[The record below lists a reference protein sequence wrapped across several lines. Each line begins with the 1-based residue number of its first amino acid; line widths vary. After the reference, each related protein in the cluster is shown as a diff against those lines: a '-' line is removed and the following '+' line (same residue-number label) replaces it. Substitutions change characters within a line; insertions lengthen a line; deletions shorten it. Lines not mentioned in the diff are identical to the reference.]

1 MKKQMQKKNPKQY
14 IPKAPQPKSQHR
26 TVSRPVL
33 FHRKVGDRR
42 S

>member
-1 MKKQMQKKNPKQY
+1 MRKQKKKPKQF
-14 IPKAPQPKSQHR
+14 IPKVPQFKNQHR

-33 FHRKVGDRR
+33 FHRKIGERR

>member
-1 MKKQMQKKNPKQY
+1 MRKQKKTQKQF
-14 IPKAPQPKSQHR
+14 IPQIPRPKSQHR

-33 FHRKVGDRR
+33 FHRKVGERR